1 MEVLWKAGTE
11 MSGSEVAGELP
22 SYAYTTVATVL
33 DRLSHKGLV
42 RRRWEGRAR
51 RYEPTGSQ
59 SEHTASLMHEA
70 LRDDN
75 EPGSALKAF
84 VASLSSEEREA
95 LRHVLQKR
103 APRPLTGA
111 QT

>member
-1 MEVLWKAGTE
+1 MQVLWTTGTE
-11 MSGSEVAGELP
+11 MSGSEVAGALP

-70 LRDDN
+70 LRDSD
-75 EPGSALKAF
+75 EPGLALRAF
-84 VASLSSEEREA
+84 VASMTSEERDT
-95 LRHVLQKR
+95 LRETL
-103 APRPLTGA
+103 
-111 QT
+111 